1 MGSTAGPTSAI
12 MGGTIAMT
20 LRPLLALLCVAATSF
35 VAGCHAR
42 PESLLPAGVS
52 SRAERQDEFLGSEA
66 QTFVVLGDPQSFVWP
81 TLLEELLYGHAQP
94 RHLQRVLNAAV
105 PQSGIGA
112 WTSSLEP
119 SALRALGDELARASR
134 TGAAPRP
141 RTALCLVSLRG
152 LGDEGGPVKSEN
164 DMVGAEMGA
173 NALER
178 LALELRQRGIERV
191 VFATPIHVADAG
203 PELAFE
209 HVAIERLLARGHDFV
224 AAGPDLFRAT
234 RRYFPDAYEEGG
246 TRLNEFGLKLVA
258 EEWYRWLAGPGARES
273 VIEALYAED
282 FDVQAIE
289 AAASA
294 EAARR
299 MPVD

>member
-1 MGSTAGPTSAI
+1 MS
-12 MGGTIAMT
+12 
-20 LRPLLALLCVAATSF
+20 LRPLLAFLSLAVSSSL
-35 VAGCHAR
+35 AGCHAR
-42 PESLLPAGVS
+42 PESLLPAGVGS
-52 SRAERQDEFLGSEA
+52 PAEREDESLRSEA
-66 QTFVVLGDPQSFVWP
+66 QTFVVLGDPQCFVWP
-81 TLLEELLYGHAQP
+81 TLLEELLDAHARP
-94 RHLQRVLNAAV
+94 HLHRVLNAAV
-105 PQSGIGA
+105 PQSGISA

-134 TGAAPRP
+134 IDAAPRK
-141 RTALCLVSLRG
+141 RTALCMVSLRG
-152 LGDEGGPVKSEN
+152 LGDEHGPVKSEN

-191 VFATPIHVADAG
+191 VFATPIHVADGG
-203 PELAFE
+203 PELALE
-209 HVAIERLLARGHDFV
+209 RVAIERLLARGHAFV

-258 EEWYRWLAGPGARES
+258 EEWYRWLAGTTARES
-273 VIEALYAED
+273 AVEALYAQD
-282 FDVQAIE
+282 FDVRAIE